1 MLFYG
6 ASFWEFDPVMGR
18 KDRKAKD
25 ARKKKKA
32 SVVACG
38 RAVGIVDGALDGLV
52 ARQGER
58 LVMFKQ
64 ATDNVASRWDGISM
78 SVADRMEQ
86 SCPMCGA
93 ETLWECKCVEE
104 EERERMEE
112 STGAKTDWSM
122 VEIDTAMKSM
132 AVQTPIQQQPKQFDE
147 AISCESI
154 KRERSTVSEGRVL
167 NMDSPVKPQ

>member
-1 MLFYG
+1 
-6 ASFWEFDPVMGR
+6 MGR

-32 SVVACG
+32 SMVVCG
-38 RAVGIVDGALDGLV
+38 REMGIVDGALDGLV
-52 ARQGER
+52 ARQRGR

-86 SCPMCGA
+86 SCPMCGT
-93 ETLWECKCVEE
+93 ETLWDCKCVEE

-112 STGAKTDWSM
+112 STGGKTDWSM

-132 AVQTPIQQQPKQFDE
+132 VVQTPIQQQSKQFDD
-147 AISCESI
+147 AISCEGI
-154 KRERSTVSEGRVL
+154 KRGRGTVPEGRVL